1 MPSLDTYF
9 LEVIAH
15 ALPQVATKS
24 SFRGKKC
31 RNLAFLGYFSEECNQ
46 KGSAAFFDDKNGG
59 AQPKRRK
66 CLQ

>member
-15 ALPQVATKS
+15 ALLQVATKS

-31 RNLAFLGYFSEECNQ
+31 RNLAFLDHFSE
-46 KGSAAFFDDKNGG
+46 DKNRGV
-59 AQPKRRK
+59 QPKRFGRFF
-66 CLQ
+66 

>member
-15 ALPQVATKS
+15 ALPQVATKR

-31 RNLAFLGYFSEECNQ
+31 RNLAFLGYFSE
-46 KGSAAFFDDKNGG
+46 DKNRGV
-59 AQPKRRK
+59 QPKRFGRFF
-66 CLQ
+66 